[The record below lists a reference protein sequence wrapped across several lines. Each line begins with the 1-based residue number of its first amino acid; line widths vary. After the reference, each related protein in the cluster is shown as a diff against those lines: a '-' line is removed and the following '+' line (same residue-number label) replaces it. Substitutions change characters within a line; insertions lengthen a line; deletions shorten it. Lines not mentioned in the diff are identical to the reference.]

1 MLPGRP
7 CCQQVTKIPQIM
19 WLTAAIRLN
28 FHLADDRHTEKK
40 KRTQALSG
48 LFWYATTQNSL
59 TTPWQQLT
67 LP

>member
-40 KRTQALSG
+40 RKGPKPYLGSFGMQPPRTA
-48 LFWYATTQNSL
+48 
-59 TTPWQQLT
+59 
-67 LP
+67 